1 MRKTFIVLSIIF
13 GIIGIVFTVLPLG
26 TLALTVVIPAIIFSF
41 LSVLLSK
48 DKPKKLP
55 KLLLI
60 FSFTLFLT
68 VLSKEVF
75 TKDKVT
81 EDKNFIQ
88 EKEKSLQEAK
98 HDLEEIEGL
107 Q

>member
-1 MRKTFIVLSIIF
+1 MRKIFIVFSIIF
-13 GIIGIVFTVLPLG
+13 GVIGSVFTVLPLG
-26 TLALTVVIPAIIFSF
+26 TLALAIVLPAIIFSF

-48 DKPKKLP
+48 DKPQKLP
-55 KLLLI
+55 KLLLL
-60 FSFTLFLT
+60 FSFTLFLA

-75 TKDKVT
+75 TKDKVI